1 MAIEGKVAV
10 ILNERELIINK
21 GAEAG
26 VKEGMKFKIVEPQV
40 AIKDPDTGE
49 ALGTLTHEKIRVG
62 IVEVQ
67 PKFSKARTYETFVD
81 YLPLP
86 KFSLPPPFPPPP
98 TVSVTR
104 VRTLKYAGAPS
115 DTPFLDYLSADFVK
129 VGDLVV
135 QVDNNL

>member
-1 MAIEGKVAV
+1 MSITGKVAA
-10 ILNERELIINK
+10 ILNERELIINR

-26 VKEGMKFKIVEPQV
+26 VKEGMKFRIVEPQV
-40 AIKDPDTGE
+40 TIKDPDTGE
-49 ALGTLTHEKIRVG
+49 ALGTLAHEKIRVG

-81 YLPLP
+81 YVPGP
-86 KFSLPPPFPPPP
+86 KFPMLPPTPMVP
-98 TVSVTR
+98 VTR
-104 VRTLKYAGAPS
+104 VRTFKGAGLPS
-115 DTPFLDYLSADFVK
+115 DTPFLDFLSADYVK

>member
-1 MAIEGKVAV
+1 MVIEGKVAV

-26 VKEGMKFKIVEPQV
+26 VKEGMKFKIVEPKV
-40 AIKDPDTGE
+40 DIKDPDTGE
-49 ALGTLTHEKIRVG
+49 ALGTLLHEKIRVG

-81 YLPLP
+81 YASLP
-86 KFSLPPPFPPPP
+86 KLPFLPPPPAVP
-98 TVSVTR
+98 VTR
-104 VRTLKYAGAPS
+104 VRTLKILGAPS

>member
-1 MAIEGKVAV
+1 MVIEGKVAA
-10 ILNERELIINK
+10 ILNERELIMNR

-26 VKEGMKFKIVEPQV
+26 VKEGMKFRIVEPQV

-49 ALGTLTHEKIRVG
+49 ALGTVVHEKIRVE

-81 YLPLP
+81 YIEPPRLPP
-86 KFSLPPPFPPPP
+86 LPPPPMLP
-98 TVSVTR
+98 VTR
-104 VRTLKYAGAPS
+104 VRTLTRTS
-115 DTPFLDYLSADFVK
+115 FRDFLSADYVK

-135 QVDNNL
+135 QVDNNQ

>member
-1 MAIEGKVAV
+1 MAIEGKVAA

-26 VKEGMKFKIVEPQV
+26 VKEGMKFKIVEPKV
-40 AIKDPDTGE
+40 DIKDPDTGE
-49 ALGTLTHEKIRVG
+49 ALGTLVHEKIRVG

-81 YLPLP
+81 YIEPPRLPL
-86 KFSLPPPFPPPP
+86 LPPPPMLP
-98 TVSVTR
+98 VTR
-104 VRTLKYAGAPS
+104 VRTL
-115 DTPFLDYLSADFVK
+115 TPTSFRDFLLSADPVK

>member
-1 MAIEGKVAV
+1 MVIEGKVAV

-26 VKEGMKFKIVEPQV
+26 VKEGMKFKIVEPKV
-40 AIKDPDTGE
+40 DIKDPDTGE

-67 PKFSKARTYETFVD
+67 PKFSKARTYETFVG
-81 YLPLP
+81 YFPAPLP
-86 KFSLPPPFPPPP
+86 KLPLLPSPPPVP
-98 TVSVTR
+98 VTR
-104 VRTLKYAGAPS
+104 VRTLKYAGALS
-115 DTPFLDYLSADFVK
+115 DTPFLDYLSVDFVK

-135 QVDNNL
+135 QVDDNL